1 MNRRL
6 RPYLCAFALALLA
19 LTIQLPMLHS
29 TAFAQTVDKES
40 FEFEVTDNVT
50 QVSPPVTV
58 EVADSGADELI
69 SAQSQVHVVLNVALG
84 KETSGKVAFSATAH
98 SPEGAFITGIRGSY
112 KLVDLDT
119 GTSVGGSFSERDTPK
134 RYFVAYRETIL
145 DAHVGHRYRIT
156 YSFTVDVISDLVPFS
171 NSATITLR

>member
-1 MNRRL
+1 MN
-6 RPYLCAFALALLA
+6 
-19 LTIQLPMLHS
+19 
-29 TAFAQTVDKES
+29 
-40 FEFEVTDNVT
+40 
-50 QVSPPVTV
+50 
-58 EVADSGADELI
+58 
-69 SAQSQVHVVLNVALG
+69 
-84 KETSGKVAFSATAH
+84 
-98 SPEGAFITGIRGSY
+98 
-112 KLVDLDT
+112 T

>member
-58 EVADSGADELI
+58 EVADSGADDLI
-69 SAQSQVHVVLNVALG
+69 SAQPQVHVVLNVALG

-98 SPEGAFITGIRGSY
+98 SPRGLSLQVYADRISSLIWIR
-112 KLVDLDT
+112 
-119 GTSVGGSFSERDTPK
+119 ER
-134 RYFVAYRETIL
+134 VLEVHSA
-145 DAHVGHRYRIT
+145 
-156 YSFTVDVISDLVPFS
+156 
-171 NSATITLR
+171 SATPQKGSLLLTGRQFLMRMLVIAIELPIPSPLT